1 MKNIVK
7 KRNPIAYDLMTNG
20 LYKPKVIKNKK
31 KYDRKKLK
39 NGKELLKNLSHY
51 FYLIK
56 VAQSNI
62 ISTLL
67 RHPLPYVCQVD
78 NAFKNSILLSLKS
91 QDNCCNFS

>member
-39 NGKELLKNLSHY
+39 KWERIIKESFPLFLSH
-51 FYLIK
+51 
-56 VAQSNI
+56 
-62 ISTLL
+62 
-67 RHPLPYVCQVD
+67 
-78 NAFKNSILLSLKS
+78 
-91 QDNCCNFS
+91 

>member
-20 LYKPKVIKNKK
+20 LYRPKVIKNKK
-31 KYDRKKLK
+31 KYNRKKLK

-51 FYLIK
+51 FYLIN

-62 ISTLL
+62 ISTLFL
-67 RHPLPYVCQVD
+67 QPFPYFCHVD
-78 NAFKNSILLSLKS
+78 NDFKKFILLSLKS
-91 QDNCCNFS
+91 QDNCCNLS